1 MKHLLYSFLFLV
13 IIPNALAQTQTIKVM
28 SGVQN
33 EGGFKLIVAE
43 VSPKSK
49 VLEIVKVI
57 EIEKYGNHEHFKI
70 PKTDKVFVIAVP
82 ISENVKEGMEIPQ
95 NLSAEVQTLGVE
107 GMRSFNLT
115 ITQSEDEVFHY
126 TLTNVHWGHRD

>member
-70 PKTDKVFVIAVP
+70 PKTDNVFVIAVP